1 MRRIEITRTRAIVGG
16 VVLLVLALIAL
27 SLRPEP
33 IEVDVAAVTRGPL
46 RVTVDAEG
54 RTRVR
59 DRYAITA
66 PVSGRL
72 ERIALAEGSLV
83 RRGDVV
89 ARIAP
94 MPLDA
99 QSVAQ
104 ARARL
109 DAAIAAQ
116 REAATRVEQA
126 RLTADHARR
135 TAERLGAVAAAGG
148 LSARDREQTE
158 LASTV
163 ARDDLVAAQARAR
176 AAAAEI
182 RAAQAGLLAVGGAA
196 TGSRPGITPV
206 RSPTQ
211 GRLLRVPE
219 RSERVVAAGAPILEL
234 GSPAAME
241 VVVDVLSTDA
251 VQVCDGAAVEL
262 DEWGG
267 DAPLRGRVRVVEPSA
282 FTRVSALGVEEQRV
296 NVVIDFVDAP
306 GTLGDGFRVEARI
319 VTWEGPGV
327 VRVPASALFRDGDQW
342 KVFVV
347 REGRARLQSVDIG
360 HRTAAAVEV
369 VRGLEQGEQ
378 VVLFPSD
385 RVSDGVR
392 VRR

>member
-196 TGSRPGITPV
+196 TGSRPGITLV

>member
-1 MRRIEITRTRAIVGG
+1 MRRIQVTRSRAITAGVVVVVGG
-16 VVLLVLALIAL
+16 LVAL

-33 IEVDVAAVTRGPL
+33 IEVDTAAVARGSL

-59 DRYAITA
+59 DRFVITA

-72 ERIALAEGSLV
+72 ERIALAEGSVV

-89 ARIAP
+89 ARVAP
-94 MPLDA
+94 LPLDA
-99 QSVAQ
+99 QTVLQ

-109 DAAIAAQ
+109 DAAVATQ
-116 REAATRVEQA
+116 REATTRVEQA
-126 RLTADHARR
+126 RI
-135 TAERLGAVAAAGG
+135 TAEHAQRNAERFGAVAAAGG
-148 LSARDREQTE
+148 LSARDREQVE
-158 LASTV
+158 LASSV
-163 ARDDLVAAQARAR
+163 ARDDLTAATARAR

-182 RAAQAGLLAVGGAA
+182 EAARAALIAVGGNG
-196 TGSRPGITPV
+196 GSARGVIPV
-206 RSPTQ
+206 RSPTP

-219 RSERVVAAGAPILEL
+219 RSERVVVAGTPILEL

-251 VQVCDGAAVEL
+251 VQVCEGATVEL

-267 DAPLRGRVRVVEPSA
+267 DAPLAGRVRLIEPSA
-282 FTRVSALGVEEQRV
+282 FTRVSALGVDEQRV
-296 NVVIDFVDAP
+296 NVVIDFVDRP

-319 VTWEGPGV
+319 VTWEGADV
-327 VRVPASALFRDGDQW
+327 LTVPASALFREGDRW
-342 KVFVV
+342 NVFIV
-347 REGRARLQSVDIG
+347 REGRARLQSVIVG
-360 HRTAAAVEV
+360 HRTPAAVEI

-385 RVSDGVR
+385 RIRDGVR
-392 VRR
+392 IRS